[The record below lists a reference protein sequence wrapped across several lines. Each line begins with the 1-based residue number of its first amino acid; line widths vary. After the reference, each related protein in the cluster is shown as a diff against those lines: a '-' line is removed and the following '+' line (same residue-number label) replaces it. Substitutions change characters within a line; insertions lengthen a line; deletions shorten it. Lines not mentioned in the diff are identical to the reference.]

1 MNKNEKEVQYYVY
14 QTDLKEIFLVLWKRK
29 KMIISLSLI
38 VGLIVALYSK
48 FVIIPTY
55 ETKLNIIISMP
66 ETYTTRYGEYEL
78 PFFDNSQYL
87 NLIKSND
94 VIANTIKYM
103 DYDNDVSIED
113 LRGKV
118 TILETKAAS
127 GVKQNSFEIIVSER
141 TPEESLKLAQN
152 LYKSYLDFIDV
163 MIKEV
168 AINNY
173 YNEFT
178 LQNKNLEKQLNSNKE
193 ILKRNEELLNEI
205 PKSLSQEGSSID
217 IKRSLNESID
227 YVIPINAIN
236 PNYISIESDIIQN
249 KQSINEIENHIRMN
263 NMFLTELEE
272 ELQSVKEYYETGKVK
287 KLESNIVSSVT
298 ANIYLPSPPVAP
310 TFKSSPSI
318 ALNTAIGLSIG
329 LFIGVL
335 ITLIKEYWL
344 DVNKK

>member
-1 MNKNEKEVQYYVY
+1 M
-14 QTDLKEIFLVLWKRK
+14 
-29 KMIISLSLI
+29 
-38 VGLIVALYSK
+38 
-48 FVIIPTY
+48 
-55 ETKLNIIISMP
+55 
-66 ETYTTRYGEYEL
+66 
-78 PFFDNSQYL
+78 
-87 NLIKSND
+87 
-94 VIANTIKYM
+94 
-103 DYDNDVSIED
+103 
-113 LRGKV
+113 
-118 TILETKAAS
+118 
-127 GVKQNSFEIIVSER
+127 
-141 TPEESLKLAQN
+141 
-152 LYKSYLDFIDV
+152 
-163 MIKEV
+163 
-168 AINNY
+168 
-173 YNEFT
+173 
-178 LQNKNLEKQLNSNKE
+178 
-193 ILKRNEELLNEI
+193 NEI